1 MFMEN
6 IVKPDSRHKFERL
19 RMRDFN
25 LDLTNQDKRMYMEN
39 KFSTRNVKTN
49 SFIVMP

>member
-6 IVKPDSRHKFERL
+6 IVIPDSGHKFERL
-19 RMRDFN
+19 HVRDFN

-39 KFSTRNVKTN
+39 KSSTRNVKTN
-49 SFIVMP
+49 NFIVVP